1 MIFTK
6 ANTYRPRPN
15 AYSTTL
21 MREQAPLL
29 TDQFEFI
36 SRLIANEV
44 SIPICNIDDFKYV
57 VEQEDF
63 PDDFG
68 AR

>member
-1 MIFTK
+1 M
-6 ANTYRPRPN
+6 
-15 AYSTTL
+15 
-21 MREQAPLL
+21 
-29 TDQFEFI
+29 TDQFEFV

-44 SIPICNIDDFKYV
+44 SIPIFDIDDFEYV
-57 VEQEDF
+57 TEQEDF

>member
-1 MIFTK
+1 M
-6 ANTYRPRPN
+6 
-15 AYSTTL
+15 
-21 MREQAPLL
+21 